1 MRIDQNRPHERAI
14 IVPVPATVMDDGLGL
29 CEGCG
34 DRLER
39 GDQVVSCGQGFL
51 HADCAEGEL
60 HQLGLPLAAESHP

>member
-1 MRIDQNRPHERAI
+1 MPAI
-14 IVPVPATVMDDGLGL
+14 VMDDGLGL

-39 GDQVVSCGQGFL
+39 GDQVVSWGQGFL

-60 HQLGLPLAAESHP
+60 HQSRPPLMEPLA